1 MMVMCI
7 SSHRCWG
14 TVIIGV
20 LAHCAVAFL
29 NVFFLNIL
37 SHRCAET
44 PICAKLAIPVRKS
57 IKCSG
62 SEKRRTPP
70 VRRPRYVR
78 VLCKSKAAGC
88 GVSNAHPCAKTPLC
102 AILMKTTAD
111 IAAAPRVRYLQRDHN
126 TTNREGISTCTH
138 AMSVGKFAPPQSWAL
153 IHTQHAA
160 TMSDGARAGST
171 DASQASQASRHEVD
185 STRPYIFGAGRGT
198 GTK

>member
-1 MMVMCI
+1 MRSWRYLCGNRLNAVVLKNDAHPPCEDPDMCGCCVNPK
-7 SSHRCWG
+7 RL
-14 TVIIGV
+14 VV
-20 LAHCAVAFL
+20 
-29 NVFFLNIL
+29 VF
-37 SHRCAET
+37 
-44 PICAKLAIPVRKS
+44 
-57 IKCSG
+57 
-62 SEKRRTPP
+62 RT
-70 VRRPRYVR
+70 
-78 VLCKSKAAGC
+78 
-88 GVSNAHPCAKTPLC
+88 HTPCAKTPLC